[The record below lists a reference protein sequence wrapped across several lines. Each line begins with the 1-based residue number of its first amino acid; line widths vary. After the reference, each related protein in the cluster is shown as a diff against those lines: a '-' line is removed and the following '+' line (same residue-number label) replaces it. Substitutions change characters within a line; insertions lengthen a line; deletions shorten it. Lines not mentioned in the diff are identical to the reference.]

1 MRRPPVA
8 VRHVSAHPLAFA
20 IVAVTVLF
28 TTMCA
33 AAAASFTSSAT
44 SIAVRQLLNA
54 DRGTAINVSVPA
66 PAATGPGVAAR
77 VRRTLTTAA
86 AGLPLTIVTGRQSAV
101 FGLPGRGRGGQAFT
115 QIISLPALPAH
126 AVLRTGRW
134 PAGMAAG
141 ATGAGGAAGAA
152 GGGAAPVPACLPAPA
167 ARRLQLSTGD
177 LLRVRDEPA
186 RTTITVQVA
195 CTFDRRHPASPYW
208 SLSPVGPAGSAAASG
223 AVLIGP
229 LVTSSAVLAGRH
241 ISVQATVISAQPQ
254 FAALRP
260 ASLAGLAARLG
271 AAVTSLTGS
280 ESLDGAA
287 VTTRLPGLLG
297 ELSGA
302 AVVARSQLLIGLLI
316 LLVIAGATITVTVR
330 LLVLAREAEVAL
342 LAARGASRRQLAA
355 RGLADALLLAVPAA
369 VAGPFLAGWLLVLL
383 TRSGPLARSGLA
395 LHAGQPAAAWLAAV
409 VVAAGCAVI
418 ISLPW
423 LRRPPSAV
431 LRRVQAGRQRA
442 IGAAVSA
449 GADLALVVLAA
460 AATWQL
466 AHFSAPVTTG
476 LAGRLGADPILV
488 SAPVLAIA
496 AGSLVTLRLLP
507 LAARLA
513 DRAAARSRG
522 LTGAVAAWQLS
533 RRPLRHP
540 GPALLAIF
548 AIATAVVAL
557 AENSSW
563 HASVQAQAAFT
574 VGADTAV
581 TLPASDP
588 LAAGQAALITGAPG
602 VLASTPVVL
611 ATAST
616 AQGALATVLAVN
628 GPAAGR
634 VLPLGTAGAGR
645 SPARLA
651 AELARLRP
659 AGPRPGT
666 AIAGRPARLHITARL
681 RVAAAAAA
689 GQAARPVIAAPVLA
703 VQLTDAAGVAYQVS
717 AGSLPAD
724 GRRHQLTAVIG
735 RRADYPLRLTGFS
748 LAYLQTGHRAAPGR
762 LAIGPVTGATAP
774 GRAARPSRWRRP
786 GARSWALVPPG
797 RPPSAT
803 SSARPPAPL
812 PSRARSAPSRAVP
825 AWW

>member
-1 MRRPPVA
+1 MSRPPVA

-20 IVAVTVLF
+20 IVALTVLF

-44 SIAVRQLLNA
+44 SIAVRRLLAA
-54 DRGTAINVSVPA
+54 DRGTAIGVSVPA
-66 PAATGPGVAAR
+66 PAADAPGVPAR
-77 VRRTLTTAA
+77 VSRTLTTAA
-86 AGLPLTIVTGRQSAV
+86 AGLPLTIATGRQSPV
-101 FGLPGRGRGGQAFT
+101 LRLPGRYQRGGQAFT
-115 QIISLPALPAH
+115 QIISLPALPGR
-126 AVLRTGRW
+126 AVLRAGSW
-134 PAGMAAG
+134 PAGMTAG
-141 ATGAGGAAGAA
+141 GTGTGGAAGAA
-152 GGGAAPVPACLPAPA
+152 GATGGSTPVPACLPAPA
-167 ARRLQLSTGD
+167 ARRLQVSTGD
-177 LLRVRDEPA
+177 LLRLRDVPE
-186 RTTITVQVA
+186 RTTFTVRVT
-195 CTFDRRHPASPYW
+195 CTFARRQPASPYW
-208 SLSPVGPAGSAAASG
+208 SLSPVGPAGFARTG
-223 AVLIGP
+223 QAVLIGP
-229 LVTSSAVLAGRH
+229 LVTSPAVLAARH
-241 ISVQATVISAQPQ
+241 IPVQATVLSAQPE
-254 FAALRP
+254 FGTLRP
-260 ASLAGLAARLG
+260 ASLTGLAARLG

-280 ESLDGAA
+280 ESLDGAV

-395 LHAGQPAAAWLAAV
+395 LHAGQPAAAWLAAI

-488 SAPVLAIA
+488 SAPVLAIG

-540 GPALLAIF
+540 GPALLAMF
-548 AIATAVVAL
+548 AVATAVVAL

-563 HASVQAQAAFT
+563 HASIQAQAAFS

-581 TLPASDP
+581 TLQAGRP
-588 LAAGQAALITGAPG
+588 LAIGQTAMITGAAG
-602 VLASTPVVL
+602 VQASTPAVL
-611 ATAST
+611 AQAST
-616 AQGALATVLAVN
+616 AQGNLATVLAVN

-634 VLPLGTAGAGR
+634 VLPLAAASAGQR
-645 SPARLA
+645 PARLA
-651 AELARLRP
+651 AQLARL
-659 AGPRPGT
+659 
-666 AIAGRPARLHITARL
+666 GRPARC
-681 RVAAAAAA
+681 
-689 GQAARPVIAAPVLA
+689 P
-703 VQLTDAAGVAYQVS
+703 
-717 AGSLPAD
+717 
-724 GRRHQLTAVIG
+724 
-735 RRADYPLRLTGFS
+735 
-748 LAYLQTGHRAAPGR
+748 
-762 LAIGPVTGATAP
+762 
-774 GRAARPSRWRRP
+774 ARPSRAGRAGCTSPPGCGSPGRPRPARRP
-786 GARSWALVPPG
+786 GQSSPIRS
-797 RPPSAT
+797 
-803 SSARPPAPL
+803 
-812 PSRARSAPSRAVP
+812 
-825 AWW
+825 